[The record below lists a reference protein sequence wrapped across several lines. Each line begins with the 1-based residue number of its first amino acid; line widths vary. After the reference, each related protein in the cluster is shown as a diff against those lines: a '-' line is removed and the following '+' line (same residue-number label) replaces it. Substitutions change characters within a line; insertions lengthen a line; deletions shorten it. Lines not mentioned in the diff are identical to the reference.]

1 MVLGFGKWA
10 IKEGAKK
17 VVKEGAKKVVKEG
30 AEIKKVVTKSWQSKR
45 IDAINRKIKNYKGSK
60 PHVADAYA
68 QEAANIYTSKAK
80 TKKAY
85 KRK

>member
-17 VVKEGAKKVVKEG
+17 VVKEGAKKVV
-30 AEIKKVVTKSWQSKR
+30 TKSWQSKR
-45 IDAINRKIKNYKGSK
+45 IDAINRKIKNYKGPK
-60 PHVADAYA
+60 PHIADAYA
-68 QEAANIYTSKAK
+68 QEAANIYTSEAK

-85 KRK
+85 KGKK